1 MSEEKQMF
9 SSAVI
14 TLSDKGAA
22 GKREDTSGQSLLAT
36 LEREGFDNRYYVI
49 LPDEHHEIVA
59 TLKECVDSKKI
70 DLIVTTGGTGLS
82 ERDCTPEATKEVLDK
97 EVPGMAEA
105 MRAESYKKTVHAVI
119 SRGVTG
125 IRKKSLIVNL
135 PGSKRAAEENLA
147 VILPALP
154 HALAKLKGDPS
165 DCGSG

>member
-1 MSEEKQMF
+1 MVEDRQIF

-22 GKREDTSGQSLLAT
+22 GKRKDTSGQSLLAI
-36 LEREGFDNRYYVI
+36 LEREGFDNRYYDI
-49 LPDEHHEIVA
+49 LPDEYHEIVA
-59 TLKECVDSKKI
+59 VLQECVDSRKI

-82 ERDCTPEATKEVLDK
+82 ERDCTPEATRAVLDR

-125 IRKKSLIVNL
+125 VRKKSLIVNL
-135 PGSKRAAEENLA
+135 PGSKKAAEENLA

>member
-1 MSEEKQMF
+1 MLENKQKF

-14 TLSDKGAA
+14 TLSDKGAV

-49 LPDEHHEIVA
+49 LPDEYHEIVA
-59 TLKECVDSKKI
+59 VLKDCADSRKI

-82 ERDCTPEATKEVLDK
+82 ERDCTPEATLAVLDK

-105 MRAESYKKTVHAVI
+105 MRAESLKKTVHAVI

-125 IRKKSLIVNL
+125 VRKKSLVINL